1 MPVRTAIIPAAGLG
15 TRFLPA
21 SKAMPKELVTVVD
34 RPIIQ
39 YAVEELVRAG
49 ITKVFLVISEGKE
62 SLPDH
67 FARNARLETA
77 LSNAGKLDLLG
88 QIERLHTMAEITS
101 VIQGKPLG
109 LGHAVWTAREQVGDE
124 PFVVLLP
131 DEMLD
136 PCANFLGDM
145 VREYEQLQSSTIAVA
160 QVPHESIQSY
170 GAIEPEGATGDTVR
184 VKSMVE
190 KPHPDEAPS
199 DLAIIGRY
207 VLDPEV
213 MEILESVQ
221 PGAGG
226 EIQLTDALAVLAG
239 QDKLYAKI
247 HRGRRWD
254 AGTKHGYLEAT
265 AALAMEHPEL
275 GEGFRGYLETLRQG
289 PEPRLFPSTE

>member
-49 ITKVFLVISEGKE
+49 ISRICLVTSEGKE
-62 SLPDH
+62 SLLDH
-67 FARNARLETA
+67 FTQNHKLESA
-77 LSNAGKLDLLG
+77 LKNTGKHLLLE
-88 QIERLHTMAEITS
+88 QIEQLHSIAEIRA
-101 VIQGKPLG
+101 VNQDKPLG
-109 LGHAVWTAREQVGDE
+109 LGHAVWTARKEVGDE

-136 PCANFLGDM
+136 PRTNFLGDM
-145 VREYEQLQSSTIAVA
+145 IRTFEGLGSSIIAVSP
-160 QVPHESIQSY
+160 VPHESIGSY
-170 GAIEPEGATGDTVR
+170 GCIEPEEGPGDTVR

-190 KPHPDEAPS
+190 KPRPDDAPS

-213 MEILESVQ
+213 MHILNSVK

-239 QDKLYAKI
+239 QSRLYAEI

-254 AGTKHGYLEAT
+254 AGTQQGYLQAT
-265 AALAMEHPEL
+265 VALAFEHPQL
-275 GEGFRGYLETLRQG
+275 GPGFRSYLQTIQQG
-289 PEPRLFPSTE
+289 VGHQ